1 MSLSMR
7 TPHILVVDDDARISD
22 LLAELFAGEGHEV
35 TSVPDGT
42 SAWAYLQAS
51 PHPLVVILDEV
62 LPGLRGLDLL
72 QRVAGDPSL
81 AARHAFILLTATAHR
96 LAAHA
101 LPLPVPILPK
111 PCDLEALLALV
122 TQTAEALAAPH

>member
-1 MSLSMR
+1 MSQARQAPRML
-7 TPHILVVDDDARISD
+7 IVDDDARICD
-22 LLAELFAGEGHEV
+22 VLEELFAGEGHEV
-35 TSVPDGT
+35 TSVADGT
-42 SAWAYLQAS
+42 SAWAYLQGS

-72 QRVAGDPSL
+72 ERVADDPSL

-101 LPLPVPILPK
+101 LPLPVPIIPK

-122 TQTAEALAAPH
+122 TQTADALAAPH